1 MDSLTNEDFID
12 ILSDTSST
20 GYSDKYP
27 ILHLDPSSDLQL
39 SDADMLYDN
48 PSYSDLPEDYSVTYI
63 CEICHKNIIKLEE
76 AGSKLRKK
84 RKRTENQLIT
94 ASMKVCEECRK
105 LNLEDLKKVSGPA
118 SCKRVIKREHAKRRV
133 QETENLKTLKEQQEK
148 QIDESPDL
156 NENEKKKMKQ
166 VIRNRISAQ
175 QSRDRKK
182 AYVKEIEQENNELK
196 QQVSSLKRKLHL
208 LKQENQYLNNQLAQI
223 HFGGNQGSSTVKVAT
238 LGIATL
244 LSVFV
249 LINSMSDAT
258 STPRLRQLS
267 SQLDLSVY
275 KNDQGVDLRTV
286 SEQIVDEA
294 AKEGLLVPLHTEN
307 SIVKY
312 REKRFEAISNSQFL
326 ESIDPCRGKIE
337 SKALA
342 TLVCPSV
349 QTYWDPDQNEETN
362 LKHIQLIIPLES
374 LPSLGTTIVDTSG
387 QKYMIEL
394 ICSVNEINLLPLGN
408 SI

>member
-20 GYSDKYP
+20 VYSDKYP
-27 ILHLDPSSDLQL
+27 ILQIEPSSDLQL
-39 SDADMLYDN
+39 SEADILFD
-48 PSYSDLPEDYSVTYI
+48 DLPIENFPEDFSVTYI

-76 AGSKLRKK
+76 TGSKLRKK

-118 SCKRVIKREHAKRRV
+118 SCKRVVKREHAKRRV
-133 QETENLKTLKEQQEK
+133 QETENLKSLKEQQEK
-148 QIDESPDL
+148 QIDESLDL

-182 AYVKEIEQENNELK
+182 AYIKEIEQDNNELK

-208 LKQENQYLNNQLAQI
+208 LNQENQYLKNQLAQI
-223 HFGGNQGSSTVKVAT
+223 HFGGNQGSSTIKVAS

-244 LSVFV
+244 LSVFL
-249 LINSMSDAT
+249 LINSMTDTAAA
-258 STPRLRQLS
+258 PRLRQLS

-275 KNDQGVDLRTV
+275 KNDQGVDLKTV
-286 SEQIVDEA
+286 SEDIFTEA
-294 AKEGLLVPLHTEN
+294 TKEGLLVPLNVEN
-307 SIVKY
+307 PIAKY
-312 REKRFEAISNSQFL
+312 REKRFEAISNPKFL
-326 ESIDPCRGKIE
+326 EPIDPCRGKIE

-342 TLVCPSV
+342 TLLCPSV
-349 QTYWDPDQNEETN
+349 QTYWDPDQNEEAI

-374 LPSLGTTIVDTSG
+374 IPSLGTTIVDTSG

-394 ICSVNEINLLPLGN
+394 ICSVNEINVLPVAN

>member
-20 GYSDKYP
+20 VYSDKYP
-27 ILHLDPSSDLQL
+27 ILHIEPSSDLQL
-39 SDADMLYDN
+39 SDADILFD
-48 PSYSDLPEDYSVTYI
+48 DLPIENFSEDFSVTYI

-76 AGSKLRKK
+76 TGSKLRKK

-94 ASMKVCEECRK
+94 ASMKVCDECRQ

-118 SCKRVIKREHAKRRV
+118 SCKRVVKREHAKRRV
-133 QETENLKTLKEQQEK
+133 QETENLKSLKEQQEK
-148 QIDESPDL
+148 QIDESLDL

-182 AYVKEIEQENNELK
+182 AYIKEIEQDNNELK
-196 QQVSSLKRKLHL
+196 QQVSSLKRKLNSL
-208 LKQENQYLNNQLAQI
+208 NQENQYLKNQLAQI
-223 HFGGNQGSSTVKVAT
+223 HFAGNQGSGTVKVAT

-244 LSVFV
+244 LSVFL
-249 LINSMSDAT
+249 LINSMT
-258 STPRLRQLS
+258 ETTETPRLRQLS

-275 KNDQGVDLRTV
+275 KNGQGVDLQSV
-286 SEQIVDEA
+286 SEEIVLEA
-294 AKEGLLVPLHTEN
+294 TREGLLVPLNVEN
-307 SIVKY
+307 PIAKY
-312 REKRFEAISNSQFL
+312 REKRFEAISNPQFL
-326 ESIDPCRGKIE
+326 EPIDPCRGKIE

-349 QTYWDPDQNEETN
+349 QTYWDPDQNEEAI
-362 LKHIQLIIPLES
+362 LKHIQLIIPLKS
-374 LPSLGTTIVDTSG
+374 IPSLGTTVVDTSG

-394 ICSVNEINLLPLGN
+394 ICSVNEINVLPVGN